1 MPKLFEKFVTKGHG
15 NIENNKGTGLGLYIS
30 KAIVKAHDG
39 EISAFN
45 NKDGGATFLIVLP
58 ILRDHKKEILK

>member
-30 KAIVKAHDG
+30 KAIVKAHGG

-58 ILRDHKKEILK
+58 ISQNQKKE